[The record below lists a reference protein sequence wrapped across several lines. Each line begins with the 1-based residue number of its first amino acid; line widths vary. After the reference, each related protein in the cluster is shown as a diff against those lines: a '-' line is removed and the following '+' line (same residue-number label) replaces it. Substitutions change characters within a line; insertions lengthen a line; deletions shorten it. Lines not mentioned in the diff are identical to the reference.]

1 MRFSASALHQIISAP
16 KRFHSVINVANELR
30 AKALRL
36 CSQSG
41 AGKREKENKKME
53 NNSTAPCDVVINE
66 SFLRTMV
73 AYMLYIRGREDL
85 ISYEK
90 ETTYEYVLS
99 FIDAVSSASVMLKD
113 IEPNKEDKNL

>member
-1 MRFSASALHQIISAP
+1 M
-16 KRFHSVINVANELR
+16 
-30 AKALRL
+30 
-36 CSQSG
+36 
-41 AGKREKENKKME
+41 
-53 NNSTAPCDVVINE
+53 INE

-85 ISYEK
+85 IFYEK

-113 IEPNKEDKNL
+113 IEPNKEEV

>member
-1 MRFSASALHQIISAP
+1 
-16 KRFHSVINVANELR
+16 
-30 AKALRL
+30 
-36 CSQSG
+36 
-41 AGKREKENKKME
+41 ME
-53 NNSTAPCDVVINE
+53 NNNIAPCDVVINE

-113 IEPNKEDKNL
+113 TEPNKEDKNL